1 VKRQIKIWLLEI
13 KMKKMLQLLL
23 MVAIG
28 ITGIPIAQG
37 ATAARVLTTQSY
49 TANISGV
56 GNIWKSEIPN
66 SIAFPANESY
76 VELEFPI
83 QGLLPYKTL
92 SDRSTG
98 VDIEFELWS
107 TSGTKIA
114 SRSVYSSVWNPAG
127 PDTLI
132 SFTLFQKD
140 LFGDL
145 VLRVSTQ
152 YKVSTNGLLSRYLST
167 ETKIPFK
174 IEGMTLPTTKISGA
188 TIEGSEEYLGTIP
201 SVGNIWKGKIPTKL
215 SYPLSSSY
223 QTAYFY
229 IQGLLPYSTL
239 ADKATGVEVEFELW
253 NSKGKKISDDTVY
266 SFDWNPVGLNTM
278 VSLRLSE
285 DDAIG
290 NHTLIIRTIYEVS
303 TTGLLTRYLEQED
316 KRQVTIV
323 SRKKDQVIEFKQISD
338 ISLDKGSFTLYSS
351 DLSSSEYSLKPL
363 LSSATPGVCTAND
376 RKVTLL
382 NAGTCTLTASQSGS
396 DSVGPANNV
405 SVSFKV
411 LAGKPRTPT
420 EFTGSRQGNSVIYS
434 IGGSYSDGTSFDV
447 SISPILT
454 PTASPTSQNSFYG
467 PAVWKTV
474 AGSSFTIDG
483 PSLNSYFNGIIL
495 PYSKYKSI
503 VLVRVRATNSL
514 GSSDWSSGIYSY
526 VRDFGLVESGSKT
539 ITCVKGKTT
548 KKVTGTNPKCPSGY
562 KKS

>member
-1 VKRQIKIWLLEI
+1 
-13 KMKKMLQLLL
+13 
-23 MVAIG
+23 
-28 ITGIPIAQG
+28 
-37 ATAARVLTTQSY
+37 
-49 TANISGV
+49 
-56 GNIWKSEIPN
+56 
-66 SIAFPANESY
+66 
-76 VELEFPI
+76 
-83 QGLLPYKTL
+83 
-92 SDRSTG
+92 
-98 VDIEFELWS
+98 
-107 TSGTKIA
+107 
-114 SRSVYSSVWNPAG
+114 
-127 PDTLI
+127 
-132 SFTLFQKD
+132 
-140 LFGDL
+140 
-145 VLRVSTQ
+145 
-152 YKVSTNGLLSRYLST
+152 
-167 ETKIPFK
+167 
-174 IEGMTLPTTKISGA
+174 
-188 TIEGSEEYLGTIP
+188 
-201 SVGNIWKGKIPTKL
+201 
-215 SYPLSSSY
+215 
-223 QTAYFY
+223 
-229 IQGLLPYSTL
+229 
-239 ADKATGVEVEFELW
+239 
-253 NSKGKKISDDTVY
+253 
-266 SFDWNPVGLNTM
+266 M

-376 RKVTLL
+376 RKVTLI
-382 NAGTCTLTASQSGS
+382 NSGTCTLTASQSGS
-396 DSVGPANNV
+396 DSVGPANDV

-467 PAVWKTV
+467 PAVWKTIS
-474 AGSSFTIDG
+474 GSSFTIDG

-526 VRDFGLVESGSKT
+526 VRDFGLVEPGSKT